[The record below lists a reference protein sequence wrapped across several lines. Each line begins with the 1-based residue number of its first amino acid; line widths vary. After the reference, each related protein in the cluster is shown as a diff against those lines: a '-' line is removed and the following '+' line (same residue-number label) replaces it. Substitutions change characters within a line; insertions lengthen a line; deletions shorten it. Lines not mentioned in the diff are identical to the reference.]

1 MFKKKISQMRARL
14 SSLSWDY
21 GGIGA
26 LIGTRGG
33 TPGGLGGIGG
43 PLWKPKG
50 GGRGAPQPGGGMGG
64 GGPLIPG
71 GTGGPEKE
79 RVIMLEN
86 IYL

>member
-50 GGRGAPQPGGGMGG
+50 GGRGAP
-64 GGPLIPG
+64 
-71 GTGGPEKE
+71 
-79 RVIMLEN
+79 
-86 IYL
+86 